1 MIWVPQ
7 NSLAILCSAK
17 SPAQLPQ
24 DVQMILSHVHPG
36 VQATGKWGYCPLQKV
51 DFWRVLSE
59 MYWDVKYS
67 QQQDFSCC
75 LVQLRWGWNF
85 LELSWKGMPYALI
98 CAQPGRIGFVL
109 GWDAWD
115 LPGHLVGA
123 LENSLIVLVGGS
135 MNSTTNQ
142 FFALGSGLRDTLWL
156 FNIAMV

>member
-59 MYWDVKYS
+59 MFWDVKYS

-85 LELSWKGMPYALI
+85 LELSWKGMGHCIDMRTTWEDRVCAWMGCLGFTWSPGWCFGELI
-98 CAQPGRIGFVL
+98 NCTGGWLNELNHQPVFCFGIRIEI
-109 GWDAWD
+109 
-115 LPGHLVGA
+115 P
-123 LENSLIVLVGGS
+123 
-135 MNSTTNQ
+135 
-142 FFALGSGLRDTLWL
+142 SGYLT
-156 FNIAMV
+156 